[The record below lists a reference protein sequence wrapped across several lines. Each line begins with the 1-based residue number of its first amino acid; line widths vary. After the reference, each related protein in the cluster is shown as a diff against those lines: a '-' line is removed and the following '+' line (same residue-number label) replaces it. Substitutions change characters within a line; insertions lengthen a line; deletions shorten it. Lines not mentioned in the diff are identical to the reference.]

1 MEETMRKLTVALLI
15 GAAIGLSGLRV
26 ASAAPANG
34 VAIGNSASAATAT
47 QKVYYRRWHRR
58 WHRHCNRW
66 RCW

>member
-15 GAAIGLSGLRV
+15 GAAIGLSGLSA

-34 VAIGNSASAATAT
+34 VVIGNSASTANIT
-47 QKVYYRRWHRR
+47 QKAYYYRRWHRR
-58 WHRHCNRW
+58 WGHCNRW